1 MTAPNSLSKN
11 ERRILLSFLLFIVA
25 WPIFST
31 FTNTFLWRTSG
42 SPVDIAVYN
51 VGMYVGVPLGFFIN
65 SGLLHRFGH
74 KKLFFAGC
82 LLQGIAPL
90 LLTVIAPTSMF
101 AIAAFGL
108 FLGLPMGLYWGNRNL
123 ITLCAT
129 ERCDRLRFLSV
140 EATQNTVAGIVAP
153 LLIGHYLAAM
163 SGGIAWAYVTLMLI
177 GFVVLVVAGA
187 LMQAADVEVPHN
199 RASPRWIGDAS
210 ALWKRQRWFE
220 FLSGAM
226 TVNESTVSLLIIL
239 TFLGLEDAVGS
250 TKSGV
255 AILTAVMMA
264 LIGRRIPESRYR
276 SVLWLAFVLIGGSAA
291 AFAWRFDG
299 PASVSFFVAI
309 GLIAAFR
316 TTTTMALMYKVVGHE
331 AERTDRNRFL
341 YLFDREVCLNA
352 GRVAMLALLMLAF
365 SFAPLPTLRYG
376 LVAAAAVHLP
386 LIWLMGKI
394 QDGIRSNRTG
404 AP

>member
-1 MTAPNSLSKN
+1 MRALPMSSTASLSRN

-42 SPVDIAVYN
+42 SPVDIAAYN
-51 VGMYVGVPLGFFIN
+51 VGMYVGVPLGFFVN
-65 SGLLHRFGH
+65 SGLLHRFGW
-74 KKLFFAGC
+74 KTLFFAGC

-90 LLTVIAPTSMF
+90 LLTIVSPTSMP

-153 LLIGHYLAAM
+153 LLIGHYLAAQP
-163 SGGIAWAYVTLMLI
+163 GGVAGAYVALMLV
-177 GFVVLVVAGA
+177 GFAVLAVAGA
-187 LMQAADVEVPHN
+187 LVRAAEVEVPHV

-210 ALWKRQRWFE
+210 ALWNRQRWFE

-226 TVNESTVSLLIIL
+226 TVNESTVSLLVTL
-239 TFLGLEDAVGS
+239 AFLGLEDAVGS

-255 AILTAVMMA
+255 AILAAAAMA
-264 LIGRRIPESRYR
+264 LVGRKIPESRSR
-276 SVLWLAFVLIGGSAA
+276 AVLWLAFALIGGSAV

-299 PASVSFFVAI
+299 PTSVAFFVAL

-316 TTTTMALMYKVVGHE
+316 TVTTMALMYKTVGHE
-331 AERTDRNRFL
+331 ADRTDRNRFL

-352 GRVAMLALLMLAF
+352 GRVAMLVALMLAF
-365 SFAPLPTLRYG
+365 SLAPRETLRYG
-376 LVAAAAVHLP
+376 LVAAALFHLP

-394 QDGIRSNRTG
+394 QEGSRSN
-404 AP
+404 

>member
-1 MTAPNSLSKN
+1 MTTPTSLSKN

-31 FTNTFLWRTSG
+31 FTNTFLWRASG

-65 SGLLHRFGH
+65 AGLLHRFGY

-90 LLTVIAPTSMF
+90 LLTIVSPTSML

-140 EATQNTVAGIVAP
+140 EATQNTLAGIVAP
-153 LLIGHYLAAM
+153 LAIGYFLASM
-163 SGGIAWAYVTLMLI
+163 SGQIVWAYVGLMLV
-177 GFVVLVVAGA
+177 GFVILAVAGS
-187 LMQAADVEVPHN
+187 LMQSADVEVPHA
-199 RASPRWIGDAS
+199 RTSPRWIRDAS
-210 ALWKRQRWFE
+210 PLWKRQRWFE

-226 TVNESTVSLLIIL
+226 TVSESTVSLLVIL
-239 TFLGLEDAVGS
+239 TFLGLEDAVGGA
-250 TKSGV
+250 KSGV
-255 AILTAVMMA
+255 AVLAAIMMS
-264 LIGRRIPESRYR
+264 LYGRKIPESRYR
-276 SVLWLAFVLIGGSAA
+276 SVLWLAFALIGGSAA
-291 AFAWRFDG
+291 AFAFRFDG
-299 PASVSFFVAI
+299 PASILFFVAL

-316 TTTTMALMYKVVGHE
+316 TTTTMSLMYKVVGHE

-341 YLFDREVCLNA
+341 YLFDREVALNL
-352 GRVAMLALLMLAF
+352 GRVAMLAALMLAF
-365 SFAPLPTLRYG
+365 SLAPLPTLRYG
-376 LVAAAAVHLP
+376 LLVAALFHLP
-386 LIWLMGKI
+386 MIWLMGKI
-394 QDGIRSNRTG
+394 QSGVSNK
-404 AP
+404 